1 MFLNSLLSVLLVIMQ
16 TNSHI
21 IEELFSY
28 RSKHRSNILQR
39 RSPNQ
44 HLGMACYECSN
55 FPYEEDSLDE
65 LLGSCPGWRRS
76 PKQYGVGSSGI
87 TTGSSLY
94 DGCMTIILSNGSV
107 ISQNAIVF
115 SQCLKYQSGTLPS
128 TLFDI
133 FRIASKIYCC
143 KGSLCN
149 GPDEIR
155 TAIIKGLGI
164 NNIKV
169 IQPNSVLISK
179 YLLLYNNILKEQIDQ
194 LVLSIYINFR
204 IRRFIIQESN

>member
-1 MFLNSLLSVLLVIMQ
+1 MSIRIKAYYVVVNNTRTSFSCEVKMFLDKLSSILFVILQ

-21 IEELFSY
+21 IEELFHY
-28 RSKHRSNILQR
+28 RSENTVNIMRR
-39 RSPNQ
+39 RSPKQ
-44 HLGMACYECSN
+44 QQGMACYECSN
-55 FPYEEDSLDE
+55 FPYEEGSLDE

-76 PKQYGVGSSGI
+76 PKKYGVGGSGI
-87 TTGSSLY
+87 TTGTTLY

-115 SQCLKYQSGTLPS
+115 SQCLKYQSGTMPS
-128 TLFDI
+128 TYFDI
-133 FRIASKIYCC
+133 FQMYSKIYCC

-155 TAIIKGLGI
+155 IEITKRLGL

-169 IQPNSVLISK
+169 RTSK
-179 YLLLYNNILKEQIDQ
+179 GFSQ
-194 LVLSIYINFR
+194 F
-204 IRRFIIQESN
+204 FIV